1 MTHKSPSLAQII
13 AASSVGTMIEFY
25 DFFIFASLAPVLATQ
40 FYPPSD
46 ANVGFFSTLLT
57 LAVGVAVRPIGSLI
71 FGRVGDTVGR
81 KTTFLITLLIM
92 GGSTAAIGMLPGF
105 KTIGYVAPVLLLL
118 LRISQGLALGGEY
131 AGAATYVAEHAPEH
145 RRGFYTGFVQA
156 MPTVGLFCV
165 DGVRSRRESVDRRTG
180 LQHVGLA
187 GTIPRVDRPGRR
199 VVLHAHAARGVA
211 DLLGA
216 QAVGANVAVAD
227 SRELRNLGSLA
238 SGVGRASRDFGR
250 AGGTRVHESGLRSLF
265 SATNAQGAHGHN
277 VCRDGS
283 RIVLRC
289 AGLPRR
295 WRAV

>member
-1 MTHKSPSLAQII
+1 MTHKPPSLAQII

-46 ANVGFFSTLLT
+46 PNVGFFSTLLT

-105 KTIGYVAPVLLLL
+105 KTIGYAAPVLLLL

-145 RRGFYTGFVQA
+145 RRGFYTGFVQS
-156 MPTVGLFCV
+156 MPTVGLFV
-165 DGVRSRRESVDRRTG
+165 STVSVLVARR
-180 LQHVGLA
+180 
-187 GTIPRVDRPGRR
+187 
-199 VVLHAHAARGVA
+199 
-211 DLLGA
+211 
-216 QAVGANVAVAD
+216 
-227 SRELRNLGSLA
+227 
-238 SGVGRASRDFGR
+238 
-250 AGGTRVHESGLRSLF
+250 
-265 SATNAQGAHGHN
+265 
-277 VCRDGS
+277 
-283 RIVLRC
+283 
-289 AGLPRR
+289 
-295 WRAV
+295 